1 MYFDLYSPRWHS
13 DTIQLANEIFGE
25 GYFVRPSEIAAE
37 PGSVI
42 VISQEENETLLGFA
56 QGRVLRQGALQ
67 DYLERDMADIPPDI
81 ADADRKGALGVI
93 QAIAVAPEHRR
104 CGHGTKLIELLHDR
118 LIGLGADKLIVTFKR
133 GPGAAHVDGIMSRL
147 GFETWQRLPSYWQ
160 ARCDASEFQC
170 IDRRSGCTCEAL
182 LYRKAIY

>member
-1 MYFDLYSPRWHS
+1 LYFDLYSPRWHS

-37 PGSVI
+37 PSSVI

-104 CGHGTKLIELLHDR
+104 CGHGTKLI
-118 LIGLGADKLIVTFKR
+118 
-133 GPGAAHVDGIMSRL
+133 
-147 GFETWQRLPSYWQ
+147 
-160 ARCDASEFQC
+160 
-170 IDRRSGCTCEAL
+170 
-182 LYRKAIY
+182 